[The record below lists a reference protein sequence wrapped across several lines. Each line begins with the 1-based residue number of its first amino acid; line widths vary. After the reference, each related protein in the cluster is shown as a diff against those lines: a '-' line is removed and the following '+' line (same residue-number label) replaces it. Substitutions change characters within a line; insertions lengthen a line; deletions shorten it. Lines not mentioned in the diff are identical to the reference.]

1 MSRHQYTPDY
11 IQKLEDDEIFV
22 FGSNQQGQHTGGAA
36 RCALIH
42 FGAIMGMGQGRQGQ
56 CYAIPTIG
64 CKLEDVAREIRTFVD
79 FARNHADKTFL
90 VTRIGC
96 GMAGYTPEDIAPLLR
111 CALGVPNIVLPKDFA
126 DILEVGKPREK
137 YYLDLIKGSIVGGAA
152 GDALGYAVEFMRLDD
167 IIDEYGQRGIVKYR
181 IREGDVALFS
191 DDTQMTLFTANG
203 MLNALGK
210 SRQEMLES
218 VKRAYL
224 EWYGTQAGRNDN
236 TPSECWIAKLPL
248 MNHRRAPGG
257 TCMGALHDINHG
269 READNF
275 SKGCGGVMR
284 TAPVAL
290 VGAATGMSIDDVCWL
305 AAESARLTHK
315 HPFGYL
321 PSLVDAYIIYYSVIN
336 PVRPVAADV
345 ERWLAESFA
354 VARRLYG
361 NECPSAVQNLK
372 AKVEEYMEIIH
383 DSSLDDRAAIR
394 RIGEG
399 WVGEEAFGIAL
410 CSVLRHFDDFAAAMV
425 MSVNHDGDS
434 DSTGSITGNM
444 LGALMGYSNI
454 PPEFKQN
461 LEGHDLLLDMSNRIN
476 KAAVSTHC

>member
-1 MSRHQYTPDY
+1 MNNYQYTPDF
-11 IQKLEDDEIFV
+11 IQELKENEVFV
-22 FGSNQQGQHTGGAA
+22 FGSNLEGQHAGGAA
-36 RCALIH
+36 RTASRN
-42 FGAIMGMGQGRQGQ
+42 FGAIWGIGEGTQGQ
-56 CYAIPTIG
+56 CYAIPTMQIG
-64 CKLEDVAREIRTFVD
+64 LGEIGKAVARFVD
-79 FARNHADKTFL
+79 YARNNPEKSFL

-96 GMAGYTPEDIAPLLR
+96 GIAGYTPEDIAPLFR
-111 CALGVPNIVLPKDFA
+111 CALGVENIVIPKEFA
-126 DILEVGKPREK
+126 DILEPSKPREK
-137 YYLDLIKGSIVGGAA
+137 YYQDLIKGCIVGGAA

-167 IIDEYGQRGIVKYR
+167 IIDEYGQAGITKFR
-181 IREGDVALFS
+181 IREGDVALIS
-191 DDTQMTLFTANG
+191 DDTQMSLYTANG

-210 SRQEMLES
+210 SREEMLES

-224 EWYGTQAGRNDN
+224 EWYGTQAGRDDT
-236 TPSECWIAKLPL
+236 TPDECFLSKLPV

-257 TCMGALHDINHG
+257 TCMSALHDIHHG
-269 READNF
+269 QEANNF

-290 VGAATGMSIDDVCWL
+290 VGAATGMSVDDVCWL

-321 PSLVDAYIIYYSVIN
+321 PSLIGAYIIYYSVIN
-336 PVRPVAADV
+336 PVQPVAADV
-345 ERWLAESFA
+345 ERWFYESFA
-354 VARRLYG
+354 IARRLYG

-372 AKVEEYMEIIH
+372 AKMEEYLEIAR
-383 DSSLDDRAAIR
+383 DASLDDRAVIR

-399 WVGEEAFGIAL
+399 WVGEEALGIAL
-410 CSVLRHFDDFAAAMV
+410 CSVLRHYNDFPAALV

-454 PPEFKQN
+454 PQQFKQC
-461 LEGHDLLLDMSNRIN
+461 LEGGDLLLDMANRIN
-476 KAAVSTHC
+476 KGS